1 MTTALVAKVIWNREP
16 QFIEE
21 MSPSHLVDRGF
32 EACIAYHENK
42 CDVPFV
48 TYICYLSQRCAMA
61 YLLLVT
67 DMSYISYSGAQL
79 EMLSTCNTGATLL

>member
-1 MTTALVAKVIWNREP
+1 M
-16 QFIEE
+16 
-21 MSPSHLVDRGF
+21 PSLHLVQRGYQ
-32 EACIAYHENK
+32 ACIAYHENR

-67 DMSYISYSGAQL
+67 DMSHISYSGAQL
-79 EMLSTCNTGATLL
+79 EMLSTCNTGGYSALYKACVLGRTMIYRATG